1 MLLAARIVAAI
12 VALLHV
18 QFLVLE
24 MFLWEKPFGLRAFR
38 QSAEQ
43 AARTA
48 LLAKN
53 QGLYNGI
60 LAAGIVWGIALS
72 IQRAPHAREVLTF
85 FLAAVVVAGV
95 YGGATV
101 SRSIFVVQAAP
112 ATVAL
117 VLLWLAP

>member
-1 MLLAARIVAAI
+1 MLVAARIVAAV

-18 QFLVLE
+18 QFLVVE

-60 LAAGIVWGIALS
+60 LAAGIVWGLVLS
-72 IQRAPHAREVLTF
+72 LQGAPHARQVLSF
-85 FLAAVVVAGV
+85 FLGAVVVAGL
-95 YGGATV
+95 YGGTTV
-101 SRSIFVVQAAP
+101 SKNIFVVQAAP
-112 ATVAL
+112 AALAL
-117 VLLWLAP
+117 VLLWSAK